1 MIQTQRNTFLIVVVL
16 VLVAISWSPSTFDA
30 ATLQIDNSL
39 GNAAIVY
46 GISRGL
52 NAVISVLQSTEVSV
66 VVATVTIGEILDPLN
81 DLIERF
87 SDLMTVALGS
97 LALQKLFLELTSTLL
112 FNILITASGT
122 IALLTLKFQTAWHRS
137 ALGLFAA
144 TVFIRLSLTAVVL
157 INGAF
162 DQYLIQKF
170 QTKEIEQLQA
180 TKQILDEAESSTA
193 MLSAELEAITNQ
205 YTLASKQLGLLRAD
219 ESARRQA
226 IERLKKTAPT
236 CSIIKRPLG
245 KCTPAELD
253 GSAQIE
259 RAQEAVKVAEASRK
273 NLEKDLEKII
283 ERRNC
288 INKKI
293 NGESCGVWDTIKGS
307 LPDLN
312 LKQTIQAAKESSEAA
327 IMAFMN
333 LMAIFILKTIV
344 SPLLFWW
351 LFFVGIKA
359 IYRLAVLP
367 KSPTK
372 TLL

>member
-1 MIQTQRNTFLIVVVL
+1 LTQTQRNTGLLVVVL
-16 VLVAISWSPSTFDA
+16 VLVAVSWFPSTYNA

-39 GNAAIVY
+39 GNAAVVY

-97 LALQKLFLELTSTLL
+97 LALQKLFVELTSTLL
-112 FNILITASGT
+112 FNILITVSGAMA
-122 IALLTLKFQTAWHRS
+122 ILTLKFQTAWHRS

-157 INGAF
+157 INGAL
-162 DQYLIQKF
+162 DQYLIDKF

-205 YTLASKQLGLLRAD
+205 YTSLSKQLGLLRAD
-219 ESARRQA
+219 ESAKRQSL
-226 IERLKKTAPT
+226 ERIKKTVPT
-236 CSIIKRPLG
+236 CRVFKLPVR
-245 KCTPAELD
+245 KCTQAEKD
-253 GSAQIE
+253 GSDQIE
-259 RAQEAVKVAEASRK
+259 RAEQALKDTEASRK
-273 NLEKDLEKII
+273 IMEKDLEEII
-283 ERRNC
+283 ERRSC

-293 NGESCGVWDTIKGS
+293 NGDNCGIWDTIKGS
-307 LPDLN
+307 LPDIN
-312 LKQTIQAAKESSEAA
+312 LEQTIQAAKESSEAA

-359 IYRLAVLP
+359 IYRQASLP
-367 KSPTK
+367 K
-372 TLL
+372 